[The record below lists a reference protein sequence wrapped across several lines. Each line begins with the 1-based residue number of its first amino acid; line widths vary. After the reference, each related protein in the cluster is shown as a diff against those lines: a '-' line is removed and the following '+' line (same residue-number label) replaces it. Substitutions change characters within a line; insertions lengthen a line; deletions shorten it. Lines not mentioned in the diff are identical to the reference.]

1 MPYPTHRSDDDPV
14 KAVLLDRG
22 SLDAGD
28 LDFSALERCF
38 IHWECHADTPPE
50 QVPARIA
57 DAEVVITNKV
67 RLQRDDLR
75 AAPSLR
81 LVCIAA
87 TGTNNV
93 DLEAAR
99 DYGIAV
105 CNVLAYA
112 TPSVVEHVFAQLL
125 ALVRHAREYAA
136 RMRRQDW
143 PRAAHFCLLE
153 PTIHELAGKTLGI
166 VGYGELG
173 RGVARVAEAFGMEIL
188 LAQRPGSTPQAGR
201 LPLME
206 LLPRVDVLSLH
217 CPLTEQTRNLIG
229 PEQLAAMKP
238 SAILINTARGGIVD
252 EPALLDAL
260 RQGRLGGAA
269 IDVLSEEPPRQGNPL
284 LDAELPNLIVTPHI
298 AWASLEARQRLV
310 AELAANVQAFQR
322 GVMRN
327 RV

>member
-1 MPYPTHRSDDDPV
+1 M
-14 KAVLLDRG
+14 KGILLDRG

-28 LDFSALERCF
+28 LDLSTLEACFS
-38 IHWECHADTPPE
+38 HWRSYPE
-50 QVPARIA
+50 THPEELAGRLA
-57 DAEVVITNKV
+57 GAEVVISNKV
-67 RLQRDDLR
+67 RLDGTRLR
-75 AAPSLR
+75 QARQLR
-81 LVCIAA
+81 LICIAA

-99 DYGIAV
+99 ELGIAV

-112 TPSVVEHVFAQLL
+112 TPSVVEHVFTQLL
-125 ALVRHAREYAA
+125 ALVRHSREYDA

-173 RGVARVAEAFGMEIL
+173 QGVARVAEAFGMEIL
-188 LAQRPGSTPQAGR
+188 LAQRPGGAPQAGR
-201 LPLME
+201 IPLME

-229 PEQLAAMKP
+229 QAQLAAMKP
-238 SAILINTARGGIVD
+238 GAILINTARGGMVD
-252 EPALLDAL
+252 ETALLQAL
-260 RQGRLGGAA
+260 EGGRLGGAA
-269 IDVLSEEPPRQGNPL
+269 LDVLGEEPPRSGNPL
-284 LDAELPNLIVTPHI
+284 LEAGLPNLIVTPHI
-298 AWASLEARQRLV
+298 AWASVEARQRLV
-310 AELAANVQAFQR
+310 AELVANIRAFQR
-322 GVMRN
+322 GDARN